1 MGVLEFMPATLRV
14 LRHLAADPE
23 DFAEQYGIRLHE
35 LSQDIAE
42 HSLNFLKSF
51 AYETRPDHLGYLVF
65 EGESQ
70 QMVGTCSFKG
80 RPLEGVV
87 EIAYYTLPGYEGR
100 GIATEMAKFLLD
112 RAAGM
117 PEVDTVVAHT
127 LPEPNASTRVL
138 EKIGMSFAGDGTE
151 DGEPVWRWE
160 KPIASPTSEPAS
172 S

>member
-1 MGVLEFMPATLRV
+1 MGVLEFMPATLQV

-23 DFAEQYGIRLHE
+23 DFAEQYGVVLHD
-35 LSQDIAE
+35 LSQSVAD
-42 HSLNFLKSF
+42 HSLSFLKSF
-51 AYETRPDHLGYLVF
+51 PYETRPNHLGYLVI

-80 RPLEGVV
+80 RPDDGAI

-100 GIATEMAKFLLD
+100 GIATEMAQFLVE
-112 RAAGM
+112 RAGEF
-117 PEVDTVVAHT
+117 PEVTTVVAHT
-127 LPEPNASTRVL
+127 RPERSASTRVL
-138 EKIGMSFAGDGTE
+138 EKIGMTRAGDEVE

-160 KPIASPTSEPAS
+160 KAIASTTSAPAS